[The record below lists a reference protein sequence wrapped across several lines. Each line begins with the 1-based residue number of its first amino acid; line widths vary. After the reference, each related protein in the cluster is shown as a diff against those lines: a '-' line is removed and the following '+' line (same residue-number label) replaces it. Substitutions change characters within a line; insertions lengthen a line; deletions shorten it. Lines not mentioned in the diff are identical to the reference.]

1 MTHDNDQPDPSP
13 SRPEGNGHGNGN
25 DAAEQALDAA
35 IRSARREPSAE
46 DAAAAK
52 QRAWARLLEVAAQPA
67 PAGCND
73 IMGELPALLAG
84 QLNDTRADLLED
96 HCRECLSCR
105 RELLRLRDAGS
116 PREAVPSSPARRS
129 WFRLVAPLAIAATV
143 VLGAL
148 LTFKVIRNVGHDAP
162 MRIARLDGQIFLAD
176 DSVTTL
182 TEGATVPPGL
192 AVRTTKGS
200 RAVLELPDGSRV
212 EMNERAELS
221 FSPDGDALTVDLK
234 RGDIIFEAAKRH
246 ERNLYVRTD
255 DCRVAVK
262 GTVFTVGHGLK
273 GSRVGVLEG
282 EVHVEQGRNRRV
294 LKPGDQATTN
304 PELGDESLEQQVQ
317 WSLSNTQWA
326 ALAHEVDSAAA
337 QLEQEAIPPA
347 IRYESR
353 ILDAMPAQAVFY
365 AALPNGGSVARF
377 TELVSERLSANPE
390 LASWWKSRQGTTTAD
405 GPSIADLLE
414 HLGRLSSSVGN
425 EVIVSMIIPPGE
437 PGAHPVPVPVPV
449 LVAAVPDEARFRD
462 AVAALP
468 GHGTAHASFKTL
480 AELQKALLA
489 NTHEFVLVL
498 HAGHVLAGPAST
510 ALLQVAAGLDSPA
523 KVPTAFL
530 DSLHAQYDKGAEFV
544 LAADLSALVDR
555 SLAEHAAQSEPGAS
569 DPFAACMGA
578 VGLDGVERFIV
589 TAGQHDEGSA
599 TLTFRDARS
608 GMASWLAEPGPM
620 GSLDF
625 IRPEAMFVTAALF
638 RDPKVMLTDLKTR
651 IGSTGFSDELEKFRA
666 ATGVDL
672 LEDVAGPMGGEMA
685 FAIDGPLLPQPSWK
699 LVIEMYDRARFDQA
713 IDRLVARA
721 AEWEKERSATANEPA
736 RVFSVTEETLA
747 SGSARELL
755 LGGTPVHYAY
765 RDGYLV
771 ACPSR
776 PLLEAALQAHGAGSL
791 AESAKLAALLP
802 AGSDHVSLLAYE
814 DLGSALGELAHAIPA
829 GDSLPA
835 ELRALATTGP
845 MLVHARASERAITLG
860 LGSPRNGAGGQ
871 LASLVRQAMVQSL
884 ARRAALGSVGYDG
897 APSAPAPPEPPAG
910 H

>member
-1 MTHDNDQPDPSP
+1 MTHDNDQPGPSP
-13 SRPEGNGHGNGN
+13 SRPEGNGN

-35 IRSARREPSAE
+35 IRSARRSPSAE
-46 DAAAAK
+46 DATAAK

-73 IMGELPALLAG
+73 IMAELPSLLAG
-84 QLNDTRADLLED
+84 QLNATRVDLLED

-116 PREAVPSSPARRS
+116 PRERVPSAPERRS

-148 LTFKVIRNVGHDAP
+148 VTFKVVRNAGHDAP

-182 TEGATVPPGL
+182 TEGATVPPGQ

-255 DCRVAVK
+255 DFRVAVK

-282 EVHVEQGRNRRV
+282 EVHVEQGRDVRI

-304 PELGDESLEQQVQ
+304 PELGDESLAQQVQ

-326 ALAHEVDSAAA
+326 ALAQEVDSAAA

-377 TELVSERLSANPE
+377 TELVGERFSANPE
-390 LASWWKSRQGTTTAD
+390 LASWWKSPQGTTMAD

-425 EVIVSMIIPPGE
+425 EVVVSMIIPPGE
-437 PGAHPVPVPVPV
+437 PGAHPMPV
-449 LVAAVPDEARFRD
+449 LVAAVPDEARLRD
-462 AVAALP
+462 ALAALP
-468 GHGTAHASFKTL
+468 VHGTEQPTFTSL
-480 AELQKALLA
+480 AEVQKALLA

-523 KVPTAFL
+523 KIPTAFL

-555 SLAEHAAQSEPGAS
+555 SLAEHASQSEPGSS
-569 DPFAACMGA
+569 DAFATAMGA

-666 ATGVDL
+666 ETGVDL

-721 AEWEKERSATANEPA
+721 AEWE
-736 RVFSVTEETLA
+736 
-747 SGSARELL
+747 
-755 LGGTPVHYAY
+755 
-765 RDGYLV
+765 
-771 ACPSR
+771 
-776 PLLEAALQAHGAGSL
+776 
-791 AESAKLAALLP
+791 
-802 AGSDHVSLLAYE
+802 
-814 DLGSALGELAHAIPA
+814 
-829 GDSLPA
+829 
-835 ELRALATTGP
+835 
-845 MLVHARASERAITLG
+845 
-860 LGSPRNGAGGQ
+860 
-871 LASLVRQAMVQSL
+871 
-884 ARRAALGSVGYDG
+884 
-897 APSAPAPPEPPAG
+897 
-910 H
+910 